1 MFSICTCKNCLCDVP
16 ADTVSRTL
24 KCRATRPCD
33 ALQLRWINLFLHSFI
48 YPLSSSFLKSSPSP
62 SSLPLHSQRSHTC
75 CCHPNHPSIHPS
87 IVSPPP
93 QNKNPV
99 LTRFFTA
106 DCVFQPGA
114 TRHDSILFAPSALSH
129 SLCVSVCVGVCVC
142 VSVCEQGGIIVT
154 ATPAACSSTRH
165 RKRGG
170 GGRLPSRI
178 HQ

>member
-1 MFSICTCKNCLCDVP
+1 MFSIRTCRNCLSDVP
-16 ADTVSRTL
+16 ADTVSRML
-24 KCRATRPCD
+24 KCCATRPCD

-48 YPLSSSFLKSSPSP
+48 YPPPSSILKSI
-62 SSLPLHSQRSHTC
+62 
-75 CCHPNHPSIHPS
+75 HPHLLHPSLFIHRGATHAAVILIIHPS

-99 LTRFFTA
+99 LTRFSTA

-129 SLCVSVCVGVCVC
+129 SLCVSVSECVC
-142 VSVCEQGGIIVT
+142 LCECLHARGYHRHSNT
-154 ATPAACSSTRH
+154 SSLQQHQTQE
-165 RKRGG
+165 GG
-170 GGRLPSRI
+170 GGGKAPSRI